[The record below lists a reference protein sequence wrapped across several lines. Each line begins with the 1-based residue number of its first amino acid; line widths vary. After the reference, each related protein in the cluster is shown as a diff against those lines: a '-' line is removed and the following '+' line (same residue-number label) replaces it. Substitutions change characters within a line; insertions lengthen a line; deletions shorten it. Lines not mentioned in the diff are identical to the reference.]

1 MDPAIDEFQKRKQY
15 GPNER
20 RLSPSSLTLEGG
32 ADGLE
37 GNATK
42 DGEDDL
48 RIMQHFVTDFIEW
61 S

>member
-1 MDPAIDEFQKRKQY
+1 MNPAMQELQKRKQY

-20 RLSPSSLTLEGG
+20 RLSPPCLTPEGR
-32 ADGLE
+32 ADGQE
-37 GNATK
+37 DNATK

-61 S
+61 Y

>member
-20 RLSPSSLTLEGG
+20 RLSPSGLTLEGR

-37 GNATK
+37 GNVTE